1 MTGSDMPPSSGES
14 ASPGESTQR
23 PSVNQR
29 LLLAIP
35 TGAFEGSYV
44 TKVLERTAEG
54 LKVYAPSFRGTILP
68 IPPGQTLQV
77 HFASDGA
84 HFEYECE
91 ILERFPGPIPTIL
104 VSLPDGSLR
113 RVQRRSFFRLGANVP
128 IRIDPRAPLPGT
140 PPPGPPSSGVS
151 VNLSGGGLLLESPE
165 LYPDGSLLDLWIE
178 IPDGSPPVEV
188 RVEVVRDAG
197 RASPGARSTWFLAVE
212 FLALGDDEQERIT
225 KYIYLLQRAIQ
236 EEGGTGGDGP

>member
-1 MTGSDMPPSSGES
+1 MNDASGSAPIPV
-14 ASPGESTQR
+14 
-23 PSVNQR
+23 VNQR
-29 LLLAIP
+29 ILLAIP

-44 TKVLERTAEG
+44 TKVLERSPDG

-68 IPPGQTLQV
+68 IPPGQKLQV
-77 HFASDGA
+77 HFATDGS

-91 ILERFPGPIPTIL
+91 IVDRFPGPIPTIL
-104 VSLPDGSLR
+104 ISGPDHSLQ

-128 IRIDPRAPLPGT
+128 IRIEPRSPLPGT

-165 LYPDGSLLDLWIE
+165 LYPEGSLLDLQIE
-178 IPDGSPPVEV
+178 LPDGMPPAEV
-188 RVEVVRDAG
+188 RSEVIRDAG
-197 RASPGARSTWFLAVE
+197 RASPGARSSWFLAIE
-212 FLALGDDEQERIT
+212 FLSLNDPEQERIT

-236 EEGGTGGDGP
+236 EGGGQGGDST